1 MEKDNIKKGQLIV
14 VSGPSGA
21 GKGTVLAQAFE
32 KYPNLRYSVSV
43 TTRAPREKEVDGVD
57 YYFKNIDEYMKMLHD
72 NEFLEHQ
79 CVYGNYYGTPRKK
92 VEEMLESGYDV
103 VLEIDVKG
111 ALEIKSR
118 FPEAVMIFIT
128 PDNKKTIEERL
139 KKRST
144 EKEEELMV
152 RIGSALEELKQAEK
166 YDYIVVNED
175 AQRSAEDIG
184 AIIRAEKCSSVKNK
198 VFLNKLIYGGN

>member
-1 MEKDNIKKGQLIV
+1 MEETNVQKGQLIV

-92 VEEMLESGYDV
+92 VAEMLERGYDV
-103 VLEIDVKG
+103 VHEIDVRG
-111 ALEIKSR
+111 AFEIKSR
-118 FPEAVMIFIT
+118 FPEAVTIFIT
-128 PDNKKTIEERL
+128 PSDKTTIEERL

-166 YDYIVVNED
+166 YDYVVVNDD
-175 AQRSAEDIG
+175 AEKSAEDIA
-184 AIIRAEKCSSVKNK
+184 AIIRAEKCSTEKNK

>member
-1 MEKDNIKKGQLIV
+1 MENKKVQKGQLIV

-21 GKGTVLAQAFE
+21 GKGTVLAHAFDR
-32 KYPNLRYSVSV
+32 YPNLRYSVSV

-92 VEEMLESGYDV
+92 VEEMLEQGYDV

-118 FPEAVMIFIT
+118 FAEAVMIFVT
-128 PDNKKTIEERL
+128 PSNRAMIEERL

-152 RIGSALEELKQAEK
+152 RMGSALEELKKAEK
-166 YDYIVVNED
+166 YDYIVVNDD
-175 AQRSAEDIG
+175 AERSADDIA
-184 AIIRAEKCSSVKNK
+184 AIIRAEKCSTRKNK
-198 VFLNKLIYGGN
+198 EFLNKLIYGGN